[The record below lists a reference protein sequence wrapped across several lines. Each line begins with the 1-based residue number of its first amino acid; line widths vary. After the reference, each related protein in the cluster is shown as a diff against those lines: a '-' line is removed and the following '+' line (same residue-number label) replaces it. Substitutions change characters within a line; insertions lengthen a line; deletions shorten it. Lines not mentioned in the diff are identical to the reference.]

1 MSSFYASLCKYFSD
15 ATFMKQIHEIGYLVE
30 FESLLSSLGMW
41 CQTLQWHVKQFHSVG
56 DEIGMLED
64 MCVAVTE
71 LATVQFQ
78 V

>member
-1 MSSFYASLCKYFSD
+1 MQ
-15 ATFMKQIHEIGYLVE
+15 QIHEIGYLVE
-30 FESLLSSLGMW
+30 FESLLSSLGEVLYYSGIFFN
-41 CQTLQWHVKQFHSVG
+41 CLCCVG

-78 V
+78 VWAS